1 MGCNSTCLPAH
12 LFVPDDQN
20 LPSTVFAITLKIQR
34 AFGSKSIFL
43 ARSIDLTCASHLYGA
58 NSSGQC
64 FARWISFYN
73 PIFSDIDY
81 GRYLRKFTTNQ
92 V

>member
-1 MGCNSTCLPAH
+1 MPQFLSARTLVRTGRSEPPVYCLRYNAGDTASLWFQEHFPCPQYR
-12 LFVPDDQN
+12 LN
-20 LPSTVFAITLKIQR
+20 MC
-34 AFGSKSIFL
+34 
-43 ARSIDLTCASHLYGA
+43 LTSLRR
-58 NSSGQC
+58 QLLWTF
-64 FARWISFYN
+64 FARWISFYT

>member
-1 MGCNSTCLPAH
+1 MPQYLSARTLVRTGRSEPPVYCLRHNAE
-12 LFVPDDQN
+12 D
-20 LPSTVFAITLKIQR
+20 TAR
-34 AFGSKSIFL
+34 FGSKSIFL

-64 FARWISFYN
+64 FARWISFYT

-81 GRYLRKFTTNQ
+81 GRYHRKFTTNQ